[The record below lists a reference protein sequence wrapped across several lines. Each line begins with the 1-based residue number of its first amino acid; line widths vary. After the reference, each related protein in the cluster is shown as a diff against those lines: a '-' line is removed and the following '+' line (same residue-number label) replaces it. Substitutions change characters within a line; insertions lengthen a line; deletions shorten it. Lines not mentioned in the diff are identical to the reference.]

1 MVTNSNKRV
10 SSFTFLCSALAAIIL
25 VGCHN
30 TPDNKN
36 NPVTPPPS
44 SGNAMSMYI
53 SSVKLLH
60 LPFKDTCFDTMATQH
75 AVTLPDSLEKFKKYG
90 QVVGKI
96 NETPRYTAIIYS
108 ISADV
113 QLPILNT
120 FNARGERISSLKL
133 FIGDCCGENED
144 CSGLSTV
151 TITKN
156 MHIILKDS
164 MQKFDRDKKKFDK
177 KRNIQILKKV
187 EEYRID
193 STGKIIRLGS
203 HITKEISVTFI
214 LAATA
219 DQSGS

>member
-10 SSFTFLCSALAAIIL
+10 SVFTFLFSALAVII
-25 VGCHN
+25 VFGCHN
-30 TPDNKN
+30 TPENKSN
-36 NPVTPPPS
+36 ATIPPPPP
-44 SGNAMSMYI
+44 GNAMSMYT
-53 SSVKLLH
+53 SSVELLH

-75 AVTLPDSLEKFKKYG
+75 ATLPDSLEKFKKYG

>member
-1 MVTNSNKRV
+1 MVTNNKLPSLLIKLLLMA
-10 SSFTFLCSALAAIIL
+10 SSGIMLT
-25 VGCHN
+25 GCHN
-30 TPDNKN
+30 SLKDNTTQA
-36 NPVTPPPS
+36 TPPPVA
-44 SGNAMSMYI
+44 NAMSQFTA
-53 SSVKLLH
+53 SVKLLN
-60 LPFKDTCFDTMATQH
+60 LPFKDTCYDTIATQH
-75 AVTLPDSLEKFKKYG
+75 VTLPDSLTKLKKYG

-96 NETPRYTAIIYS
+96 YQTPHYTAIIYS

-120 FNARGERISSLKL
+120 FNEHGERISSLKL

-151 TITKN
+151 TITPN

-164 MQKFDRDKKKFDK
+164 MQKFDRDKKKFNI
-177 KRNIQILKKV
+177 KRNIQIFKKR

-203 HITKEISVTFI
+203 DITKEISIFF
-214 LAATA
+214 
-219 DQSGS
+219 S